1 MIQIKKY
8 GDFINENLINSQL
21 KEFSVSGHDIK
32 YKKVLDELSP
42 ENSYDIYWGRN
53 KESNHY
59 LTSNFTGKHAKLI
72 GGVGSSVQ
80 DIWLHASGYPG
91 SHVLIKAIKDDI
103 IPTHILKIGAEIAKK
118 NSKAKDVD
126 NADIVWCY
134 KNYVSVNPTDDI
146 QSKIKELE
154 SKEELSKEE
163 SDFIE
168 SNKPSIGRA
177 FIDTKNRNIIRI

>member
-1 MIQIKKY
+1 MIRIKKY
-8 GDFINENLINSQL
+8 DNFINENIINSQL
-21 KEFSVSGHDIK
+21 KEFSKQGYDIK
-32 YKKVLDELSP
+32 HKKVVDEFNP
-42 ENSYDIYWGRN
+42 ESSYDIYWGRN

-59 LTSNFTGKHAKLI
+59 LTSNFAGRHAKSI
-72 GGVGSSVQ
+72 GGVGTSIQ
-80 DIWLHASGYPG
+80 DIWLHASGCPG

-126 NADIVWCY
+126 NAEIVWSY
-134 KNYVSVNPTDDI
+134 KNYVSINPSDDI
-146 QSKIKELE
+146 QNKIKELE

-163 SDFIE
+163 MDFIE

-177 FIDTKNRNIIRI
+177 FIDNKNRNIIRI